1 MRLCIYLFKFNHSS
15 RWLAARGKVEE
26 AQNSL
31 ARSRGIPK
39 KEAKGHF
46 IILREIEEIK
56 TSVQYEK
63 QVRAGWIDCFKP
75 QNKTLY
81 RTLLGMSLQ
90 SLQQLTGANYFFYYG
105 ASVFKTVGLNDS
117 FVTQIILGA
126 VNFVCTF
133 GGMYVLERV
142 SDFVFF
148 SGWIITLLTAC
159 LVRTPQASDHWRD
172 MAVGMAFR
180 LRICRN
186 GSGSYDTYWY
196 WKM

>member
-1 MRLCIYLFKFNHSS
+1 M
-15 RWLAARGKVEE
+15 EE
-26 AQNSL
+26 AQLSL

-39 KEAKGHF
+39 EEAKSHY
-46 IILREIEEIK
+46 IIIREVEEIK
-56 TSVQYEK
+56 ASVQYEK
-63 QVRAGWIDCFKP
+63 QIHGGWVDCFRP

-105 ASVFKTVGLNDS
+105 ATVFKAVGLSDS

-142 SDFVFF
+142 SDPVRWEPRF
-148 SGWIITLLTAC
+148 SQR
-159 LVRTPQASDHWRD
+159 V
-172 MAVGMAFR
+172 
-180 LRICRN
+180 
-186 GSGSYDTYWY
+186 
-196 WKM
+196 

>member
-1 MRLCIYLFKFNHSS
+1 MAHRCWCRHPVGTDSRHRHPLHAREPKVGIGNRIWLPSLVNYVF
-15 RWLAARGKVEE
+15 RWLAAHDRMEE
-26 AQNSL
+26 AQLSL

-39 KEAKGHF
+39 EEAKSHY
-46 IILREIEEIK
+46 IIIREVEEIK
-56 TSVQYEK
+56 ASVQYEK
-63 QVRAGWIDCFKP
+63 QIHGGWVDCFRP

-105 ASVFKTVGLNDS
+105 ATVFKAVGLSDS

-142 SDFVFF
+142 SDPVRWEPRF
-148 SGWIITLLTAC
+148 SQR
-159 LVRTPQASDHWRD
+159 V
-172 MAVGMAFR
+172 
-180 LRICRN
+180 
-186 GSGSYDTYWY
+186 
-196 WKM
+196 